1 MSNVTITA
9 GQLFTNCEGGPAI
22 IRVTEVHADGSVT
35 AVHAHLANPITYLP
49 GSLQSQVASGA
60 LTEVAPTA
68 PAPLDI
74 PAAIRAYIEA
84 EWRGASHAALSAK
97 RGEITAALLAAD
109 PELSNTAAAFRFHK
123 LVDEM
128 RGNDEISAETLAR
141 IAPVAE
147 RPAVPT
153 VLPGQRVRI
162 TGGRFAGI
170 ETAPSMIQPS
180 GWLEFTTN
188 SPRGYGI
195 KRQNVAPGN
204 WEPVPYSTGLHEFA
218 PEAGGIICVTPC
230 LRPDGTVQACGDP
243 IKGAIHDPQAYAAYA
258 TELVAELAKWAAE
271 PVSSEMLI
279 VGSDATPEPVAECA
293 ACAADI
299 VMCPDHCATCNGS
312 STYAVCRHHDA
323 A

>member
-1 MSNVTITA
+1 MKASYITDS
-9 GQLFTNCEGGPAI
+9 
-22 IRVTEVHADGSVT
+22 IRGYILAEECGADT
-35 AVHAHLANPITYLP
+35 A
-49 GSLQSQVASGA
+49 S
-60 LTEVAPTA
+60 
-68 PAPLDI
+68 
-74 PAAIRAYIEA
+74 
-84 EWRGASHAALSAK
+84 LSAM

-109 PELSNTAAAFRFHK
+109 PELSNTAAAFRFHR

-128 RGNDEISAETLAR
+128 RGNDDLEPVAVT
-141 IAPVAE
+141 PVAE

-293 ACAADI
+293 ACAAGV